1 MTLTHRT
8 TLPIIALNLSF
19 VSETFELHHQ
29 TAMDP
34 ARGSQ
39 IVDRS
44 DDFGHYPVQELFL
57 LGKN

>member
-1 MTLTHRT
+1 
-8 TLPIIALNLSF
+8 
-19 VSETFELHHQ
+19 
-29 TAMDP
+29 MDP

-57 LGKN
+57 LGKNYTLAQKILVLGRRV